1 MRITNVQKKELA
13 NIFNKSGLS
22 KLDFDVTGQHKEF
35 KIKFKHDY
43 FSFSINAE
51 SSDSYKLIIYDVDN
65 TQPKSLKVTWL
76 STKKR
81 FERWTQKILQELTTP
96 TGWESFQSDNYLNAD
111 FDDLDNKFTDAEK
124 VQVRESI
131 KELSE
136 RIKNLELPDKS
147 LIIVNSKLDELSSKV
162 DELKK
167 FDWKALFLGT
177 MASLVITLGFPPETT
192 GLLWD
197 YIKMAFRGLR
207 LNG

>member
-13 NIFNKSGLS
+13 DIFNKTGLS
-22 KLDFDVTGQHKEF
+22 KLDFDVSGQHKEF
-35 KIKFKHDY
+35 KIKFKHDF

-51 SSDSYKLIIYDVDN
+51 STDYYKLIIYDVDN
-65 TQPKSLKVTWL
+65 TQPKSIKVSWA
-76 STKKR
+76 STKKW
-81 FERWTQKILQELTTP
+81 FERWIKRIGQELSTP

-111 FDDLDNKFTDAEK
+111 FGDLDNEFSSAEK
-124 VQVRESI
+124 IQVRESI
-131 KELSE
+131 KELSVRVKNFE
-136 RIKNLELPDKS
+136 LPSKNLD
-147 LIIVNSKLDELSSKV
+147 IIDRKLNELSSKV
-162 DELKK
+162 DDLNK

-177 MASLVITLGFPPETT
+177 MASLVITLGIPPEIN